1 MSKGAK
7 AAAVTVK
14 KSVQFNFK
22 KETPGAVCFEEVV
35 PGNANPG
42 PDDKVIGTLY
52 IRKAAL
58 GGVVP
63 KSVSAEITFS
73 A

>member
-7 AAAVTVK
+7 STVSVK
-14 KSVQFNFK
+14 KVVNFTFK
-22 KETPGAVCFEEVV
+22 KETPGAVCYEEVV
-35 PGNANPG
+35 PGNSNPG